1 MVHNVLM
8 SDLFEKNLAIFTSDE
23 KDLLKEKKVL
33 VVGCGGLGGSVI
45 ELLARSG
52 IGRLVLADMDVF
64 EPSNMNR
71 QILCTVDT
79 LGKGKAETAAARVLS
94 INPEADVQAVT
105 ERLSEDNAPGL
116 IRDCDIVIDAL
127 DSVASRLMLEEACAK
142 ENKYLIHGAVSGFAL
157 QIGVC
162 PPGSGM
168 LQTLYGGKNATAH
181 AGGGIAMTVFSCAS
195 FEVSEAIKILLG
207 RPDSLSGNFLFFDL
221 LSKESQIIPML

>member
-1 MVHNVLM
+1 ME
-8 SDLFEKNLAIFTSDE
+8 DYFEKNLAIFTPAE

-33 VVGCGGLGGSVI
+33 VAGCGGLGGSII

-52 IGRLVLADMDVF
+52 IGHLVLADSDVF

-79 LGKGKAETAAARVLS
+79 LGKGKADTAAARVLS
-94 INPEADVQAVT
+94 INPDADVKVVDQMLCA
-105 ERLSEDNAPGL
+105 ENAPGL

-127 DSVASRLMLEEACAK
+127 DSVASRLMLEEACAA
-142 ENKYLIHGAVSGFAL
+142 EGKYLIHGAVNGWAL

-168 LQTLYGGKNATAH
+168 LKTLYGGKNATTY
-181 AGGGIAMTVFSCAS
+181 AGGGIAMTVVSCAS
-195 FEVSEAIKILLG
+195 FEVSEAIKILLD
-207 RPDSLSGNFLFFDL
+207 RPDSLSGKMLFFDL
-221 LSKESQIIPML
+221 LSKESQIISIL

>member
-1 MVHNVLM
+1 MV
-8 SDLFEKNLAIFTSDE
+8 DYFEKNLAIFTPAE

-33 VVGCGGLGGSVI
+33 VAGCGGLGGSII

-52 IGRLVLADMDVF
+52 IGHLVLVDMDVF

-71 QILCTVDT
+71 QILCTADT
-79 LGKGKAETAAARVLS
+79 LSKGKAETAAARVLS
-94 INPEADVQAVT
+94 INPEADVLAVDQM
-105 ERLSEDNAPGL
+105 LCADNAPGL
-116 IRDCDIVIDAL
+116 VRDCDIVIDAL
-127 DSVASRLMLEEACAK
+127 DSVASRLMLEEACAA
-142 ENKYLIHGAVSGFAL
+142 ENKYLIHGAVNGWAL

-168 LQTLYGGKNATAH
+168 LNDLYGGKNATTH

-207 RPDSLSGNFLFFDL
+207 RPGSLSGKLLFFDL
-221 LSKESQIIPML
+221 LSKESQIISIL